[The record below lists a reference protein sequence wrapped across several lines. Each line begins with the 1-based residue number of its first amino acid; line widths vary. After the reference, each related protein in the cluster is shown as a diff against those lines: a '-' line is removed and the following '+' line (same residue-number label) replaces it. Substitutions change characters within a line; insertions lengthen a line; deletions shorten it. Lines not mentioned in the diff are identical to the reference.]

1 MIKPSPTELLRSSI
15 RSVLKNKSR
24 TFLTSLGIII
34 GVTSVILLTSIGNG
48 LKKFVSDQF
57 DSLGSNTVFI
67 VPGQVFNDKGGFSGQ
82 GGGGRIVSTRF
93 KMTDISTLKHYLKGS
108 EILPLSQTSV
118 DVKSASSLKKNKALV
133 GITSDYGAS
142 NNTLPSKG
150 NGRWFTKEEE
160 DKKSNVVILGYQI
173 ALDLFPTQNPL
184 NKRIVIKGK
193 TLKVIGV
200 IDKKGSSFGGPN
212 LDDYIFTPIGITFEF
227 AGNQDIVQILVKA
240 PTKESVPN
248 VKNEIKTV
256 LNKKYDK
263 DAFSVFDSSQLLSSI
278 NTIISTLTVA
288 LSGIAA
294 ISLIV
299 GGIGIM
305 NIMLV
310 TVTERTREIGL
321 RKAVG
326 AYPRAILLQFLIE
339 AVILSGVGGLFG
351 ILLGSL
357 GALAIRNFFPATV
370 TAGSVALAFGVSSIV
385 GIIFGVAPARKASQ
399 LSPIEALR
407 YE

>member
-1 MIKPSPTELLRSSI
+1 MFKPSLTELLKSSI

-82 GGGGRIVSTRF
+82 SGGGRIVSTRF
-93 KMTDISTLKHYLKGS
+93 KMTDVVTLKRNLKNS
-108 EILPLSQTSV
+108 EILPLTQASV
-118 DVKSASSLKKNKALV
+118 DVKSSSALKKNIALI
-133 GITSDYGAS
+133 GITADYGAS

-150 NGRWFTKEEE
+150 NGRWFTQDEE
-160 DKKSNVVILGYQI
+160 DKKSNLVILGHQI

-184 NKRIVIKGK
+184 NKRVVIKGK
-193 TLKVIGV
+193 TLKVIGI

-227 AGNQDIVQILVKA
+227 TGNQDLVQILVKA
-240 PTKESVPN
+240 PNKDSVET
-248 VKNEIKTV
+248 VKKEIKTI
-256 LNKKYDK
+256 LNKKYQT

-278 NTIISTLTVA
+278 NTIIGTLTIA

-357 GALAIRNFFPATV
+357 GALAISNFFPATV
-370 TAGSVALAFGVSSIV
+370 TPESILLAFGVSSVV